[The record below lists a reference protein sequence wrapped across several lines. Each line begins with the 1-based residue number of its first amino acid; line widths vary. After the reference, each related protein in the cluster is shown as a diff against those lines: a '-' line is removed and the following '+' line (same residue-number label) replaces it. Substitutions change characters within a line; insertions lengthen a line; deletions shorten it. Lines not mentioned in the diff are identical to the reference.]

1 VSTSAGLTAAGVV
14 LVCAVFLATI
24 VSRMLAPGAGRR
36 LTDETAIILGFAA
49 PALALL
55 SPYLHY
61 RLWPPA
67 AVIAAGYG
75 GFYLVRMRQLRRAN
89 RDGVRLLLGLD
100 KDASFG
106 EVWQNA
112 EHLEPRP
119 VTNLGRIAITAAAAA
134 LIVVGYVIGRYDTA
148 LVALMLGAA
157 DTTLKPAYHRA
168 LVKRVR
174 DISR

>member
-1 VSTSAGLTAAGVV
+1 MSSFTAAV
-14 LVCAVFLATI
+14 LGGAILAVAIMLGTI
-24 VSRMLAPGAGRR
+24 VNRLAPAGAGRR
-36 LTDETAIILGFAA
+36 ACEEIAMLLGCAA
-49 PALALL
+49 PAIAVFG
-55 SPYLHY
+55 PYLH
-61 RLWPPA
+61 RHLLA
-67 AVIAAGYG
+67 GVAVVAVAYG
-75 GFYLVRMRQLRRAN
+75 GFYLIRSRQLRRAN

-112 EHLEPRP
+112 ERLEPRP
-119 VTNLGRIAITAAAAA
+119 VTNLGRLVIAGATAT

-157 DTTLKPAYHRA
+157 DTTLRPAYHRA

-174 DISR
+174 EIAR

>member
-1 VSTSAGLTAAGVV
+1 VSASAGLTAAGVV
-14 LVCAVFLATI
+14 LVCAVFLATV
-24 VSRMLAPGAGRR
+24 VSRSLAPGAGRR
-36 LTDETAIILGFAA
+36 LTDETALILGFAA

-55 SPYLHY
+55 SPYLHD

-75 GFYLVRMRQLRRAN
+75 GFYLVRMRQVRRAN
-89 RDGVRLLLGLD
+89 RDGIRVLLGLD
-100 KDASFG
+100 KNASFG

-112 EHLEPRP
+112 ERLEPRP
-119 VTNLGRIAITAAAAA
+119 VTNLGRLVIAVAAAA
-134 LIVVGYVIGRYDTA
+134 LIVVGYAIGRYDTA

-174 DISR
+174 TIAR

>member
-1 VSTSAGLTAAGVV
+1 MSVSAGLTAAGAV
-14 LVCAVFLATI
+14 LVCAVFLATV
-24 VSRMLAPGAGRR
+24 VSRSLPPGAGRR
-36 LTDETAIILGFAA
+36 LTDETALILGFAA

-55 SPYLHY
+55 SPYLHD

-89 RDGVRLLLGLD
+89 RDGIRVLLGLD
-100 KDASFG
+100 KNASFG
-106 EVWQNA
+106 EVWQHA
-112 EHLEPRP
+112 ERLEPRP
-119 VTNLGRIAITAAAAA
+119 VTNLGRAVIAAAAAA

-157 DTTLKPAYHRA
+157 DTTLKPSYHRA

-174 DISR
+174 EIAR

>member
-24 VSRMLAPGAGRR
+24 VSRMLAPGGGRR

-55 SPYLHY
+55 SPYLHD

-100 KDASFG
+100 KDATFG
-106 EVWQNA
+106 EVWTNA
-112 EHLEPRP
+112 ERLEPRP
-119 VTNLGRIAITAAAAA
+119 VTNLGRVVIAGAAGA
-134 LIVVGYVIGRYDTA
+134 LVVLGYVIGRYDTA

-174 DISR
+174 DIAR

>member
-1 VSTSAGLTAAGVV
+1 VSVSAGVTAAGVV

-24 VSRMLAPGAGRR
+24 VSRMLPPGGGRR
-36 LTDETAIILGFAA
+36 LSDETALILGFAA

-55 SPYLHY
+55 SPYLHD

-89 RDGVRLLLGLD
+89 RDVVRTLLGLD
-100 KDASFG
+100 KNATFG

-112 EHLEPRP
+112 ERLDPRP
-119 VTNLGRIAITAAAAA
+119 VTNAGRFVIAVAAAG
-134 LIVVGYVIGRYDTA
+134 LVVVGYAIGSADTA

-174 DISR
+174 EIAH

>member
-1 VSTSAGLTAAGVV
+1 VSVSAGVTAAGAV

-24 VSRMLAPGAGRR
+24 VSRILAPGAGRR
-36 LTDETAIILGFAA
+36 LTDETALILGFAA

-55 SPYLHY
+55 SPYLHH

-89 RDGVRLLLGLD
+89 RDGVRMLLGLD
-100 KDASFG
+100 KDATFG

-112 EHLEPRP
+112 EAVDPKP
-119 VTNLGRIAITAAAAA
+119 VTNTGRVVIAAAAA
-134 LIVVGYVIGRYDTA
+134 GLIVVGYAIGRYDTA
-148 LVALMLGAA
+148 LIALMLGAA

-174 DISR
+174 EISR

>member
-1 VSTSAGLTAAGVV
+1 VSVSAGVTAAGVV

-24 VSRMLAPGAGRR
+24 VSRVLSPGPGRR
-36 LTDETAIILGFAA
+36 LTDETALILGFAA

-55 SPYLHY
+55 SPYLHD

-75 GFYLVRMRQLRRAN
+75 GFYLVRMRQVRRAN
-89 RDGVRLLLGLD
+89 RDGVRMLLGLD
-100 KDASFG
+100 KDATFG

-112 EHLEPRP
+112 EQLDPRP
-119 VTNLGRIAITAAAAA
+119 VTNATRAVIAAAAA
-134 LIVVGYVIGRYDTA
+134 GIVVVGYLIGRSDTA
-148 LVALMLGAA
+148 LIALMLGAA

-174 DISR
+174 DIAH